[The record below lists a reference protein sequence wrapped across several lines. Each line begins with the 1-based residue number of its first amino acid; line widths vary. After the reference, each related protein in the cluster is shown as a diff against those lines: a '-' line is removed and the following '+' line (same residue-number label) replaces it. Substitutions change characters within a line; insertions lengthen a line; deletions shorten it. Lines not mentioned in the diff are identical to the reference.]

1 MRYLSALSI
10 IVLLAFCLSTGS
22 THPIL
27 NKATLRVL
35 DIGNSFT
42 NDATNLLP
50 LIAEASGS
58 DISNICLYKA
68 VRSSG
73 TLKSWYDVYCDK
85 DTAYRYRIE
94 KVFGGLSANV
104 RTGRG
109 AKGDG
114 SLFRKLLTDEQWDI
128 IIIQP
133 YYGLWSDAGRG
144 PYLNEMLSVIKE
156 HQPNAV
162 IGFHIVHSLW
172 DHHAK
177 NKEGS
182 SYERWKLICSSTK
195 KIQEEYG
202 IDFIIPYGTA
212 IENLRS
218 SSLNNEYDL
227 TRDGLHLAYG
237 LGRYTAACC
246 YYESLIAPRSGISVL
261 GNAARYDASQAPS
274 SEYPSISVT
283 DENALIVQKAAYLA
297 TNDMYHCYN
306 PESGSIVVNKYK
318 LIYMVDGVEYKTL
331 EIEYGAQI
339 TPEPAPTK
347 EGYTFSGWSDIPSTM
362 PAKDVTV
369 TGSFTVNKY
378 KLIYM
383 VDGVEYKTQEIEYGA
398 KITPEADPTKEGYS
412 FSGWSDIPTTMPAKD
427 VIVTGSFTQV
437 DYKIGDVIYEITGE
451 KTVSIKDS
459 EQKGSVDIATT
470 VDIEGQTYMVTAI
483 ETKAFKDNKDI
494 TSVTIPNGIYTIGY
508 KAFKGCTGLT
518 EINIGKDVNSI
529 DYQAFANVGTEASAG
544 TRSENGSIHV
554 NCYAKS
560 VPLTSADAF
569 DNTPIETGTLL
580 VEDTSVDAY
589 KTTSPWNRFG
599 TIMGFDEASG
609 IKSMIKDS
617 QKARIYDMLGN
628 RIGQPKKGINIIRM
642 NDGRTKKVIVSVSEM
657 IL

>member
-1 MRYLSALSI
+1 MRYLKALPI
-10 IVLLAFCLSTGS
+10 IVLLAFCYTAEA
-22 THPIL
+22 THPVL
-27 NKATLRVL
+27 NKTTLKVL

-42 NDATNLLP
+42 NDATDLLP
-50 LIAEASGS
+50 LITEASGS
-58 DISNICLYKA
+58 DVSNICLYKA
-68 VRSSG
+68 IRSSG
-73 TLKSWYDVYCDK
+73 SLKSWYNVYCDK
-85 DTAYRYRIE
+85 DTAYTYRIE
-94 KVFGGLSANV
+94 KVLGGLSANV
-104 RTGRG
+104 STGRG

-133 YYGLWSDAGRG
+133 YYGLWSDADRG
-144 PYLNEMLSVIKE
+144 PYLNEMLSVIRE

-162 IGFHIVHSLW
+162 VGFYLVHSLW

-182 SYERWKLICSSTK
+182 SYERWKQVCSSTK
-195 KIQEEYG
+195 SFQEEYG
-202 IDFIIPYGTA
+202 VDFIIPYGTA

-261 GNAARYDASQAPS
+261 GNPARYDASQDKN

-283 DENALIVQKAAYLA
+283 NENALIAQEAAYLA

-369 TGSFTVNKY
+369 TGSFT
-378 KLIYM
+378 
-383 VDGVEYKTQEIEYGA
+383 
-398 KITPEADPTKEGYS
+398 
-412 FSGWSDIPTTMPAKD
+412 
-427 VIVTGSFTQV
+427 QV
-437 DYKIGDVIYEITGE
+437 DYKIGDVIYEITSE
-451 KTVSIKDS
+451 ETVSVKES
-459 EQKGSVDIATT
+459 EQKGSVEIATT
-470 VDIEGQTYMVTAI
+470 VEIDDQTYFVTAI
-483 ETKAFKDNKDI
+483 GTKAFKDNKDI
-494 TSVTIPNGIYTIGY
+494 TSVTIPDGIYTVGY
-508 KAFKGCTGLT
+508 KAFKGCTGLR

-529 DYQAFANVGTEASAG
+529 DYQAFANVGTESGAG
-544 TRSENGSIHV
+544 TRSENGSILV

-560 VPLTSADAF
+560 APLTSADAF
-569 DNTPIETGTLL
+569 KNTPIETGTLL
-580 VEDTSVDAY
+580 VEDNSVDAY
-589 KTTSPWNRFG
+589 KTTSSWNRFG

-609 IKSMIKDS
+609 IKSIIIDS

-628 RIGQPKKGINIIRM
+628 QIDQPQEGINIIRR
-642 NDGRTKKVIVSVSEM
+642 NDGRTRKIVVGS
-657 IL
+657 L